1 MAKRD
6 KRILGKLELMIMH
19 VVWERG
25 EATVRQ
31 VRNAIASRRDLA
43 YSTVMTMMGKM
54 EKKGVLTHR
63 VEERTYIYRPLVSR
77 DEVEGSMLRDLL
89 ENVFGGSHQQLVNAL
104 VEHENLSQEELIR
117 MAQQMDASDQDTG

>member
-117 MAQQMDASDQDTG
+117 MAQQIDVCGQDTG

>member
-31 VRNAIASRRDLA
+31 VRSAIASKRDLA

-54 EKKGVLTHR
+54 EKKDVLTHR
-63 VEERTYIYRPLVSR
+63 VEDRTYIYRSLVSR

-104 VEHENLSQEELIR
+104 VEHESLSREELIR